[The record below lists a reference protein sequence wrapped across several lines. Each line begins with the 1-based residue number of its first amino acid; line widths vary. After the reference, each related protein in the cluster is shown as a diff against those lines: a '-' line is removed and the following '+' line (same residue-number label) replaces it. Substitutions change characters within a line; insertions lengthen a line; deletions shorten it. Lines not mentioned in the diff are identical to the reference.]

1 MAGSISRTIIQAG
14 RLLRSRDARLDLI
27 HDWRR
32 QLAGEPALPERPIGC
47 VLVLCHG
54 NICRSPFAAAYL
66 AQRSPEIDV
75 RSGGFAAGD
84 AAPAD
89 PTAVRV
95 AARFGRDLSQH
106 RSRPL
111 APADL
116 EEPDLVL
123 VMEAS
128 QAAAFRARAPA
139 LAARVYRLGDFLAT
153 RPFVIS
159 DPWGCSEAVFDR
171 SFAQI
176 ATALDRLTERLKDR
190 PT

>member
-1 MAGSISRTIIQAG
+1 MAASISRTIVEAG
-14 RLLRSRDARLDLI
+14 RLLRSRNARLELV

-32 QLAGEPALPERPIGC
+32 QLAGEPALPNRPIGC

-66 AQRSPEIDV
+66 AERCPGVEV
-75 RSGGFAAGD
+75 RSSGFAAGD

-95 AARFGRDLSQH
+95 AARYGVDLSQH

-111 APADL
+111 GPTDFEL
-116 EEPDLVL
+116 PDLVL
-123 VMEAS
+123 VMEAA

-139 LAARVYRLGDFLAT
+139 LAERIHRLGNFLAT
-153 RPFVIS
+153 RPFGIP

-171 SFAQI
+171 TFAQI
-176 ATALDRLTERLKDR
+176 ATALDRLIACMQDQ

>member
-1 MAGSISRTIIQAG
+1 MAGSISRTIIQTG
-14 RLLRSRDARLDLI
+14 RLLRSRNARLALV

-32 QLAGEPALPERPIGC
+32 QLAGEPALPERRIGC

-66 AQRSPEIDV
+66 AERSPDLEV
-75 RSGGFAAGD
+75 RSSGLAAGE

-95 AARFGRDLSQH
+95 AARYGHDLSQH

-111 APADL
+111 GPEDL
-116 EEPDLVL
+116 ELPDLVL

-128 QAAAFRARAPA
+128 QAAAFRGHAPA
-139 LAARVYRLGDFLAT
+139 LAERVHLLGDFLAT
-153 RPFVIS
+153 RPFGIP

-171 SFAQI
+171 TFAQI
-176 ATALDRLTERLKDR
+176 AAALDRLMQRLQDR

>member
-1 MAGSISRTIIQAG
+1 MRALA
-14 RLLRSRDARLDLI
+14 AI

-32 QLAGEPALPERPIGC
+32 QLAGEPALPARPIGC
-47 VLVLCHG
+47 VLIVCHG

-66 AQRSPEIDV
+66 AERSPGIEV
-75 RSGGFAAGD
+75 RSSGLAAGE

-95 AARFGRDLSQH
+95 AAHFGHDLSQH

-111 APADL
+111 RPADL
-116 EEPDLVL
+116 EDPDLVL

-139 LAARVYRLGDFLAT
+139 LAGRVYLLGDFLAA
-153 RPFVIS
+153 RPFGIS

-171 SFAQI
+171 VFAQI
-176 ATALDRLTERLKDR
+176 ATALDRLTQRLAERT
-190 PT
+190 P